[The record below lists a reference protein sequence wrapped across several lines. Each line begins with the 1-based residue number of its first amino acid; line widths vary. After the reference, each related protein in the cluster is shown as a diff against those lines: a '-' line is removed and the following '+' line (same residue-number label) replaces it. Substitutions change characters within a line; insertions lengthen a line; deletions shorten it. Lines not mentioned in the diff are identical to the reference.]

1 MTRVEC
7 YRVISALHEFYLL
20 ARTDLEIALEDYG
33 VDHTIT
39 TIRKLI
45 YYNASDA
52 LEIMVKYQKEA
63 FPDDT

>member
-7 YRVISALHEFYLL
+7 YRVISALHEAYLL

-33 VDHTIT
+33 VDHAIT